1 MILDLES
8 SPTFFSGTRLGCDK
22 DSQSLLVHSSLRLEE
37 RAPSVDV
44 ALLFEAQ
51 GLFDK
56 PSSPNGLGWGGSS
69 SISSFSKD
77 EGFLFGRNKSLVPW
91 REQDMGLLAVGKGDV
106 YKPLCMI
113 SEDGLVVE
121 SLDIQPKDTKKD
133 NLEVCNN
140 ERDSGFGSP
149 SRGLSAVESLVN
161 HSF

>member
-1 MILDLES
+1 M
-8 SPTFFSGTRLGCDK
+8 
-22 DSQSLLVHSSLRLEE
+22 VHSSLRLEE

-77 EGFLFGRNKSLVPW
+77 EGFLLGRNKSLVPW